1 MSINSNA
8 YLIASAT
15 QDSNGYLKVIIWNVN
30 DDGTITRISD
40 ASAGKITQVSL
51 TKGGNYYSAGKEVP
65 GQFLVTAAQ
74 DSQRNLNVIS
84 WQVDENGRVVKKGQA
99 SAGKIGLVSATGLD
113 DLVATAT
120 QDSNGNLKVI
130 VWGIDEYGVISRKG
144 DSGSAG
150 EKISQISE
158 GQRGRKTDT
167 GSRRLY
173 TAVQDSNG
181 NLKVIVWE
189 IDKNGVISR
198 KGDSGSAAGKIGLVS
213 TASILIPGDIENDYL
228 ATATQDSNGNLKVI
242 VWEID
247 KNGVI
252 SRKGDSGSAAG
263 KIGLVSATY
272 GRYGYV
278 ATATQDSGG
287 KLKVIVWKVDDKG
300 NVVTRESDSGSA
312 AGKIGLVSATDNG
325 YGSVA
330 TATQDSNGNLKV
342 IVWGIDEYGVISR
355 KGDSG
360 SAAGKIGLV
369 SANYVSLPQHLS

>member
-130 VWGIDEYGVISRKG
+130 VW
-144 DSGSAG
+144 
-150 EKISQISE
+150 
-158 GQRGRKTDT
+158 
-167 GSRRLY
+167 
-173 TAVQDSNG
+173 
-181 NLKVIVWE
+181 E
-189 IDKNGVISR
+189 IDKN
-198 KGDSGSAAGKIGLVS
+198 
-213 TASILIPGDIENDYL
+213 
-228 ATATQDSNGNLKVI
+228 
-242 VWEID
+242 
-247 KNGVI
+247 
-252 SRKGDSGSAAG
+252 
-263 KIGLVSATY
+263 
-272 GRYGYV
+272 
-278 ATATQDSGG
+278 
-287 KLKVIVWKVDDKG
+287 
-300 NVVTRESDSGSA
+300 
-312 AGKIGLVSATDNG
+312 
-325 YGSVA
+325 
-330 TATQDSNGNLKV
+330 
-342 IVWGIDEYGVISR
+342 GVISR